1 MFKFS
6 FNNFSNTISAFNLFN
21 FSINLNKKNA
31 KVQLHPEESVQKEI
45 TNNEIN
51 KWRDYK
57 TALHGGEISYIG
69 DLKENITIYLFIQ
82 KTPTSGAWNLVV
94 PVVKGDESQR
104 FLEFAL
110 GSFALQGCGG
120 GLNNTDTLFYYL
132 EKHINKGYN
141 VTILPKVIESTYLD
155 DFQYLDSNVKI
166 ETLLENSIDLINYRK
181 GKLDWIFKEYI
192 RLSNKYSLV

>member
-1 MFKFS
+1 M
-6 FNNFSNTISAFNLFN
+6 
-21 FSINLNKKNA
+21 
-31 KVQLHPEESVQKEI
+31 
-45 TNNEIN
+45 
-51 KWRDYK
+51 
-57 TALHGGEISYIG
+57 
-69 DLKENITIYLFIQ
+69 
-82 KTPTSGAWNLVV
+82 
-94 PVVKGDESQR
+94 
-104 FLEFAL
+104 
-110 GSFALQGCGG
+110 GG

-132 EKHINKGYN
+132 EKHVNKGYN

>member
-1 MFKFS
+1 M
-6 FNNFSNTISAFNLFN
+6 I
-21 FSINLNKKNA
+21 A
-31 KVQLHPEESVQKEI
+31 KVIVNIPSSNIDQLFDYLIPPEFCDFASVGSRVRVPFGDANRQIMGFIIELKDES
-45 TNNEIN
+45 T
-51 KWRDYK
+51 
-57 TALHGGEISYIG
+57 YIG

-94 PVVKGDESQR
+94 PVVKGDESKR

>member
-1 MFKFS
+1 MDKQYS
-6 FNNFSNTISAFNLFN
+6 IREVSAKFNLPA
-21 FSINLNKKNA
+21 STLRYY
-31 KVQLHPEESVQKEI
+31 EEVGILTDIPRNS
-45 TNNEIN
+45 
-51 KWRDYK
+51 
-57 TALHGGEISYIG
+57 
-69 DLKENITIYLFIQ
+69 
-82 KTPTSGAWNLVV
+82 SG
-94 PVVKGDESQR
+94 KR
-104 FLEFAL
+104 I
-110 GSFALQGCGG
+110 
-120 GLNNTDTLFYYL
+120 YL

>member
-1 MFKFS
+1 MARLQNSFTWWWDFLYWWFKRKYNHLS
-6 FNNFSNTISAFNLFN
+6 LYS
-21 FSINLNKKNA
+21 
-31 KVQLHPEESVQKEI
+31 
-45 TNNEIN
+45 
-51 KWRDYK
+51 
-57 TALHGGEISYIG
+57 
-69 DLKENITIYLFIQ
+69 

-94 PVVKGDESQR
+94 PVVKGDESKR